1 MEFGE
6 IYIAFVAWKGGGK
19 ARPVLVVKAVVPI
32 IFVYKIT
39 SQYAGKSPALQ
50 AKYAPI
56 ADWRL
61 SGLDKPS
68 YIDTTRIIALRPSSF
83 FSPAPIG
90 KLTKADEDAL
100 IAYLKT
106 RDK

>member
-19 ARPVLVVKAVVPI
+19 ARPVLIVKSVDPI

-39 SQYAGKSPALQ
+39 SQYAKKSPVLRDR
-50 AKYAPI
+50 YVLI

-68 YIDTTRIIALRPSSF
+68 YIDTTRIIALRSSSF
-83 FSPAPIG
+83 FAPTPIG

-100 IAYLKT
+100 IAYLEAKG
-106 RDK
+106 K